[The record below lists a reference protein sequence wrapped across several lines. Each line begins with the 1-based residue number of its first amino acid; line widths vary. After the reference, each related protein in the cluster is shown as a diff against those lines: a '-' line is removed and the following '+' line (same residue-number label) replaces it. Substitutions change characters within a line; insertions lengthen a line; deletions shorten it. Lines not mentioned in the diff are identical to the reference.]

1 MYSIHLDNC
10 FGPAALNQLSKGMEH
25 IISQES
31 KQLRHYLYNYRNT
44 DEYIFLLMWCML

>member
-10 FGPAALNQLSKGMEH
+10 LGPAALNQLSKGMEH

-31 KQLRHYLYNYRNT
+31 KQLRHFLYMNHQ
-44 DEYIFLLMWCML
+44 LLFRPLECL

>member
-10 FGPAALNQLSKGMEH
+10 FGPAALNQLSKGMEY

-31 KQLRHYLYNYRNT
+31 KQLRHYLYIQQIKWT
-44 DEYIFLLMWCML
+44 GMEY